1 VIRPAIPAFLQNE
14 VLHAPRFKQALVAG
28 ILLLSIFAGLQA
40 SLELAWLVGLGVAVM
55 IGSIVLMRRL
65 DWGIFLLV
73 PLSMSIRFVL
83 GTGTAVPLNLTIM
96 LSGGLIALW
105 ILRMLVL
112 EREVRFFPS
121 RTTTPALLFAL
132 ATTVSLF
139 AGNIR
144 WVILASEGASLAAQL
159 GAWALYVF
167 PMGIFLLVG
176 NRIHDVSQLRQLTCL
191 FLGWASSYIVVRLFE
206 LNFIR
211 DAVFVSVRSLGSVFW
226 IFLVAMAA
234 GQCLYNHDLK
244 LRWRIAMGVLVLAT
258 LFVNIRQSFGWFS
271 GWMPPL
277 GALLT
282 VMWFKSPRW
291 RYVLITMIFIGGLI
305 NFSTLY
311 AWVQE
316 QFQQHTVFSRQATY
330 PIMFELIKAN
340 PILGL
345 GPANYYHY
353 TPLYPILGW
362 YVKFNSHSNYVD
374 IIAQTGLLGLGI
386 FIWLVV
392 EIVRVAFRLLSVV
405 QDGFSRAYIHGA
417 LGGLAAMLVSGFL
430 GDWFLP
436 FVYNVGFSGF
446 RASVFAWIFLG
457 GLLVIERVH
466 ASQKAAQP
474 VEESS
479 KG

>member
-1 VIRPAIPAFLQNE
+1 
-14 VLHAPRFKQALVAG
+14 
-28 ILLLSIFAGLQA
+28 
-40 SLELAWLVGLGVAVM
+40 M

-65 DWGIFLLV
+65 DSGIFLLV

-271 GWMPPL
+271 
-277 GALLT
+277 
-282 VMWFKSPRW
+282 
-291 RYVLITMIFIGGLI
+291 
-305 NFSTLY
+305 
-311 AWVQE
+311 
-316 QFQQHTVFSRQATY
+316 
-330 PIMFELIKAN
+330 
-340 PILGL
+340 
-345 GPANYYHY
+345 
-353 TPLYPILGW
+353 
-362 YVKFNSHSNYVD
+362 
-374 IIAQTGLLGLGI
+374 
-386 FIWLVV
+386 
-392 EIVRVAFRLLSVV
+392 
-405 QDGFSRAYIHGA
+405 
-417 LGGLAAMLVSGFL
+417 
-430 GDWFLP
+430 
-436 FVYNVGFSGF
+436 
-446 RASVFAWIFLG
+446 
-457 GLLVIERVH
+457 
-466 ASQKAAQP
+466 
-474 VEESS
+474 
-479 KG
+479 